1 MLRKHTLSN
10 NMAVLS
16 ITWNFAWRFGKG
28 SSYKDCACLQTWC
41 RNTALYFTVGC
52 RKCTLSVLF
61 NSRVKSSS
69 QTVTVRSIPLCY
81 ITAHLFLSKYYTM
94 PKKLLVIWDEIHFHF
109 TLVLFRLQDDS
120 LISQA
125 PKESLA
131 NGFKKKNNV
140 QCCREGVKG
149 MQLIFL
155 RNCVTGAIQGSYV

>member
-1 MLRKHTLSN
+1 M
-10 NMAVLS
+10 
-16 ITWNFAWRFGKG
+16 
-28 SSYKDCACLQTWC
+28 
-41 RNTALYFTVGC
+41 GC

-61 NSRVKSSS
+61 NPRVKSSR
-69 QTVTVRSIPLCY
+69 QTMTVRSFLLCY

-131 NGFKKKNNV
+131 NGFKKKKV
-140 QCCREGVKG
+140 WCCREE
-149 MQLIFL
+149 
-155 RNCVTGAIQGSYV
+155 RRYAINFHKKLCNWYYTEVVMFITHFKQPLEFSRTQSHAYNFTKVS